1 MKAPSPAG
9 GRGDSRASAAGEG
22 GLGATTKSPLPPT
35 RRRGERAPPS
45 PAKAGEGASS
55 EANAAD
61 SLATYN
67 AKRDFAKT
75 AEPAGIAGRAAGN
88 SFMVQK
94 HAASRLHWD
103 FRLELDGVLLSWA
116 VTKPPSTDPAVKRL
130 AVRTEDHPLD
140 YATFEGTIPK
150 GEYGGGTVMLWDRG
164 TWANEIDPR
173 EGMKKGKLHFTLTG
187 ERMKGEWVLIR
198 LKPEGK
204 AENWLLGKIAD
215 EFATGVDLDFD
226 ASIVTG
232 RNMAAI
238 AAGEGPKKQAVIPAH
253 AGTHLPTTPQ
263 TGPRVRGD
271 DRKKG
276 KSEVR
281 ATTPSFREPQLATL
295 VDRPPT
301 GNDWLHET
309 KYDGYR
315 ALVAIAGGTAV
326 ATSRSGLDWT
336 AKFGAV
342 PAACAALPCTSAL
355 IDGEIVAL
363 DAAGMPNF
371 STLQATLKDG
381 GPLLYFAFDLLE
393 LDGTDLADL
402 PLTERKAK
410 LAALLE
416 GAPPPLHFSEHVRGG
431 GEAMFA
437 ALCSNGYEGV
447 VSKRAD
453 GKSRPGRSGS
463 WLKAKCTHR
472 QEFVIGG
479 WSKSDKGRGFASL
492 LLGVQEEGKLR
503 YAGRVGTGFD
513 DRTLEELTARLATL
527 KADRSPFA
535 GKLDAAARRGATFV
549 RPELVA
555 EVAFAEFT
563 ADGSVRHASFLGL
576 REDKAA
582 TDVVAEVPAEP
593 AGVEVA
599 TGATSA
605 AAPDRHGVRVTSPD
619 RVVFPELGLTKAAL
633 VDYYAVVADVMLK
646 ELGGRPISLVRC
658 PQGRAKTC
666 FFQKHDSGMF
676 SDQVHHVDIAE
687 SDGKTEPYLFVDNA
701 EGLLNCVQMG
711 TIEFHGWGSR
721 VADIERPDRLV
732 IDLDP
737 DEGLDF
743 AVVKTA
749 AVLVRDRLKGRGLAS
764 FPMLTGGK
772 GVHIVAPLVPDAEW
786 PAVKAWCRA
795 FAESL
800 EAEMPTAFV
809 ANMSKA
815 KRKGRIFVDWLR
827 NQRGATAVLPY
838 SVRARAGAGVAVPI
852 TWAQL
857 AETVAGNAYSA
868 ADPAAVLAQAARPAE
883 KAKAAK
889 LPG

>member
-1 MKAPSPAG
+1 VSRAAG
-9 GRGDSRASAAGEG
+9 GD
-22 GLGATTKSPLPPT
+22 K
-35 RRRGERAPPS
+35 
-45 PAKAGEGASS
+45 
-55 EANAAD
+55 
-61 SLATYN
+61 LATYN

-75 AEPAGIAGRAAGN
+75 AEPAGVPGTEPGN
-88 SFMVQK
+88 RFMVQK

-116 VTKPPSTDPAVKRL
+116 VTKPPSTDPKVKRL

-140 YATFEGTIPK
+140 YATFEGVIPK

-164 TWANEIDPR
+164 TWENEIDPR
-173 EGMKKGKLHFTLTG
+173 EGLAKGKFHFVLTG
-187 ERMKGEWVLIR
+187 ERMRGEWVLIR

-215 EFATGVDLDFD
+215 NHATGVDLDFD
-226 ASIVTG
+226 ASIATG
-232 RNMAAI
+232 RSMAAI
-238 AAGEGPKKQAVIPAH
+238 SAGEVPQANAKPA
-253 AGTHLPTTPQ
+253 A
-263 TGPRVRGD
+263 R
-271 DRKKG
+271 KG
-276 KSEVR
+276 KGAALSPP
-281 ATTPSFREPQLATL
+281 TFREPQLATL

-315 ALVAIAGGTAV
+315 AQVAVGGGKAV
-326 ATSRSGLDWT
+326 AYSRSGLDWT
-336 AKFGAV
+336 ERFGKV
-342 PAACAALPCTSAL
+342 PAACAALPCRSAL
-355 IDGEIVAL
+355 LDGEIVAL
-363 DAAGMPNF
+363 DGSGKPNF

-381 GPLLYFAFDLLE
+381 GPLLYFVFDLLE
-393 LDGTDLADL
+393 LDGDDLTDL
-402 PLTERKAK
+402 PLTARKAK
-410 LAALLE
+410 LAALLAD
-416 GAPPPLHFSEHVRGG
+416 APPPLHFSEHVRGG

-447 VSKRAD
+447 VSKRASA
-453 GKSRPGRSGS
+453 KSRPGRSQS

-492 LLGVQEEGKLR
+492 LLGVQEAGELR

-513 DRTLEELTARLATL
+513 DRTLAALTARLAGL
-527 KADRSPFA
+527 KADTSPFV

-576 REDKAA
+576 REDKRAA
-582 TDVVAEVPAEP
+582 DVVADVAATPMKRGKQAT
-593 AGVEVA
+593 VA
-599 TGATSA
+599 TNTSA
-605 AAPDRHGVRVTSPD
+605 PARAAQPDRHGVRVTSPD
-619 RVVFPELGLTKAAL
+619 RVVFPELGLTKGGL
-633 VDYYAVVADVMLK
+633 VDYYAVVADAML
-646 ELGGRPISLVRC
+646 EQLGGRPLSLVRC

-676 SDQVHHVDIAE
+676 SDDVHHVDVAE
-687 SDGKTEPYLFVDNA
+687 ADGKTEPYLFVDNA
-701 EGLLNCVQMG
+701 AGLLNCVQMG

-743 AVVKTA
+743 TVVRTA
-749 AVLVRDRLKGRGLAS
+749 AVLVRDRLRARGLDS
-764 FPMLTGGK
+764 FAMLTGGK
-772 GVHIVAPLVPDAEW
+772 GVHVIAPLVAAAEW
-786 PAVKAWCRA
+786 PAVKAWARA
-795 FAESL
+795 FAEAL
-800 EAEMPTAFV
+800 EAEAPAAFV

-827 NQRGATAVLPY
+827 NQRGATAVLPF
-838 SVRARAGAGVAVPI
+838 SVRAREGAGVAVPV
-852 TWAQL
+852 TWDQL
-857 AETVAGNAYSA
+857 AATVAGNAFTA
-868 ADPAAVLAQAARPAE
+868 ADPAAVLAQGVAGRVST
-883 KAKAAK
+883 KATR

>member
-1 MKAPSPAG
+1 VVVRVKAVKPPRRPPSP
-9 GRGDSRASAAGEG
+9 SHRAEDA
-22 GLGATTKSPLPPT
+22 
-35 RRRGERAPPS
+35 RRAPPS
-45 PAKAGEGASS
+45 PLQGEGA
-55 EANAAD
+55 
-61 SLATYN
+61 LARYK

-75 AEPAGIAGRAAGN
+75 AEPAGGAPTAAGN
-88 SFMVQK
+88 SFIVQK

-103 FRLELDGVLLSWA
+103 FRLELDGVLVSWA

-164 TWANEIDPR
+164 TWTNQSDPAA
-173 EGMKKGKLHFTLTG
+173 GLAKGKLHFTLTG
-187 ERMKGEWVLIR
+187 ERMRGEWVLIR

-226 ASIVTG
+226 ASIATG
-232 RNMAAI
+232 RTMAAI
-238 AAGEGPKKQAVIPAH
+238 AGGVPSVQTPAVIPAN
-253 AGTHLPTTPQ
+253 AGTQCRGRAIPCGMGPGIRRDDGKKKRKPATP
-263 TGPRVRGD
+263 P
-271 DRKKG
+271 
-276 KSEVR
+276 
-281 ATTPSFREPQLATL
+281 AFREPQLATL
-295 VDRPPT
+295 VDRPPP

-315 ALVAIAGGTAV
+315 AQVAVGGGAAV
-326 ATSRSGLDWT
+326 AYSRSGLDWT
-336 AKFGAV
+336 DRFGAV
-342 PAACAALPCTSAL
+342 PAACAALPCASAL
-355 IDGEIVAL
+355 IDGEVVAL
-363 DAAGMPNF
+363 DGSGKPNF
-371 STLQATLKDG
+371 STLQANLKDG

-393 LDGTDLADL
+393 LDGVDLAPL

-416 GAPPPLHFSEHVRGG
+416 RAPPPLHYSEHVRGG

-437 ALCSNGYEGV
+437 ALCGNGYEGV

-453 GKSRPGRSGS
+453 SVSRAGRSGS

-492 LLGVQEEGKLR
+492 LLGVHEDVGLR
-503 YAGRVGTGFD
+503 YAGRVGTGFT
-513 DRTLEELTARLATL
+513 DRTLDELSAKLDAL
-527 KADRSPFA
+527 KADKSPFA

-555 EVAFAEFT
+555 EIAFAEFT

-582 TDVVAEVPAEP
+582 EAVVAEAP
-593 AGVEVA
+593 
-599 TGATSA
+599 A
-605 AAPDRHGVRVTSPD
+605 AAPSPDRHGVRVTSPD
-619 RVVFPELGLTKAAL
+619 RIVFPELGLTKGAL
-633 VDYYAVVADVMLK
+633 VDYYAVVAGVMLK
-646 ELGGRPISLVRC
+646 ELGNRPISLVRC
-658 PQGRAKTC
+658 PQGRARKC

-676 SDQVHHVDIAE
+676 SDDVHHVDIAE

-701 EGLLNCVQMG
+701 QGLLNCVQMG

-743 AVVKTA
+743 TVVKTA
-749 AVLVRDRLKGRGLAS
+749 AVLVRDRLKAKGLAS
-764 FPMLTGGK
+764 FPLLTGGK
-772 GVHIVAPLVPDAEW
+772 GVHVVAPLIPAAEW
-786 PAVKAWCRA
+786 PAVKAWARA
-795 FAESL
+795 FAEAL
-800 EAEMPTAFV
+800 EAEMPDAFV
-809 ANMSKA
+809 ASMSKA
-815 KRKGRIFVDWLR
+815 RRKGRIFVDWLR

-838 SVRARAGAGVAVPI
+838 SVRARDGAGVAVPM

-857 AETVAGNAYSA
+857 ADTTAASAFTA

-883 KAKAAK
+883 KAKAGK
-889 LPG
+889 LPGG

>member
-1 MKAPSPAG
+1 M
-9 GRGDSRASAAGEG
+9 GEG
-22 GLGATTKSPLPPT
+22 TLSK
-35 RRRGERAPPS
+35 
-45 PAKAGEGASS
+45 
-55 EANAAD
+55 
-61 SLATYN
+61 YN
-67 AKRDFAKT
+67 SKRDFAKT
-75 AEPAGIAGRAAGN
+75 AEPAGMPGRATGN
-88 SFMVQK
+88 SFMVQR

-116 VTKPPSTDPAVKRL
+116 VTKPPSGDPSVKRL

-164 TWANEIDPR
+164 TWENEIDPR
-173 EGMKKGKLHFTLTG
+173 EGMAKGKLHFKLTG

-215 EFATGVDLDFD
+215 EFATGADLDF
-226 ASIVTG
+226 ATSVSTG
-232 RNMAAI
+232 RTMEAI
-238 AAGEGPKKQAVIPAH
+238 AAGEAVPASPVVREPAATVEQGEKKRQPRKGPALKPPA
-253 AGTHLPTTPQ
+253 
-263 TGPRVRGD
+263 
-271 DRKKG
+271 
-276 KSEVR
+276 
-281 ATTPSFREPQLATL
+281 FREPQLATL
-295 VDRPPT
+295 VDVPPT

-315 ALVAIAGGTAV
+315 ALIAVGGGKAV
-326 ATSRSGLDWT
+326 AYSRSGLDWT
-336 AKFGAV
+336 AKFGTV
-342 PAACAALPCTSAL
+342 PAACATLPCASAL

-363 DAAGMPNF
+363 DPAGKPNF
-371 STLQATLKDG
+371 STLQATLKDN

-393 LDGTDLADL
+393 LDGKDLAGL
-402 PLTERKAK
+402 PLTTRKAK
-410 LAALLE
+410 LATLLA
-416 GAPPPLHFSEHVRGG
+416 GAPAPLHYSEHVRGG
-431 GEAMFA
+431 GEAMFS
-437 ALCSNGYEGV
+437 ALCAAGYEGV

-453 GKSRPGRSGS
+453 GKSRPGRSGAWVKS
-463 WLKAKCTHR
+463 KCTHR

-479 WSKSDKGRGFASL
+479 WSKSENGRGFASL
-492 LLGVQEEGKLR
+492 LLGVQENGGLR

-513 DRTLEELTARLATL
+513 DRTLEDVTAKLAKL
-527 KADRSPFA
+527 AADKSPFA
-535 GKLDAAARRGATFV
+535 DKLPAIARRGASFV

-563 ADGSVRHASFLGL
+563 ADGHVRHASFLGL
-576 REDKAA
+576 RADKAA
-582 TDVVAEVPAEP
+582 DAVVREEPVHAIAEP
-593 AGVEVA
+593 AAVA
-599 TGATSA
+599 PAATP
-605 AAPDRHGVRVTSPD
+605 APDRHGVRVTSPE
-619 RVVFPELGLTKAAL
+619 RIVFPDLGLTKGAL

-658 PQGRAKTC
+658 PQGRAKAC

-676 SDQVHHVDIAE
+676 SDDVHHVDIAE
-687 SDGKTEPYLFVDNA
+687 SDGKTEPYLYVDNA

-721 VADIERPDRLV
+721 VADIERADRLV

-743 AVVKTA
+743 TVVRTA
-749 AVLVRDRLKGRGLAS
+749 AVLIRDRLKAKGMES

-772 GVHIVAPLVPDAEW
+772 GVHVVAPLIPDAEW
-786 PAVKAWCRA
+786 PAVKAWARA

-800 EAEMPTAFV
+800 EAEMPDAFV

-838 SVRARAGAGVAVPI
+838 SVRAREGAGVAIPI

-857 AETVAGNAYSA
+857 SETVAGSAFTA
-868 ADPAAVLAQAARPAE
+868 ADPAAVLAQSKRPPE
-883 KAKAAK
+883 KVKAAK
-889 LPG
+889 LPA

>member
-1 MKAPSPAG
+1 M
-9 GRGDSRASAAGEG
+9 
-22 GLGATTKSPLPPT
+22 PT
-35 RRRGERAPPS
+35 
-45 PAKAGEGASS
+45 
-55 EANAAD
+55 D
-61 SLATYN
+61 SLAKYN

-75 AEPAGIAGRAAGN
+75 AEPAGAPGRATGN
-88 SFMVQK
+88 SFMVQR

-116 VTKPPSTDPAVKRL
+116 VTKPPSGDPSVKRL

-164 TWANEIDPR
+164 TWENESDPR
-173 EGMKKGKLHFTLTG
+173 EGMAKGKLHFKLTG

-215 EFATGVDLDFD
+215 EFATGANLDF
-226 ASIVTG
+226 ATSVSTG
-232 RNMAAI
+232 RTMEAI
-238 AAGEGPKKQAVIPAH
+238 AAGEAPDETATTPRSVIPAK
-253 AGTHLPTTPQ
+253 AGTHLPP
-263 TGPRVRGD
+263 PDIDPPVREYEGISGGAAKK
-271 DRKKG
+271 RKPT
-276 KSEVR
+276 KSP
-281 ATTPSFREPQLATL
+281 ALKPPAFREPQLATL
-295 VDRPPT
+295 VDVPPT

-315 ALVAIAGGTAV
+315 ALIAVGGGKAIAY
-326 ATSRSGLDWT
+326 SRSGLDWT
-336 AKFGAV
+336 AKFGAI
-342 PAACAALPCTSAL
+342 PTACATLPCASAL

-363 DAAGMPNF
+363 DAAGKPNF
-371 STLQATLKDG
+371 STLQATLKDN

-393 LDGTDLADL
+393 LDGEDLAGL

-410 LAALLE
+410 LATLLA
-416 GAPPPLHFSEHVRGG
+416 GAPAPLHYSEHVRGG
-431 GEAMFA
+431 GEAMFS
-437 ALCSNGYEGV
+437 ALCAAGYEGV

-453 GKSRPGRSGS
+453 GKSRPDRSGS
-463 WLKAKCTHR
+463 WVKSKCTHR

-479 WSKSDKGRGFASL
+479 WSKSENGRGFASL
-492 LLGVQEEGKLR
+492 LLGVQENGGLR

-513 DRTLEELTARLATL
+513 DRTLEDVTAKLAKL
-527 KADRSPFA
+527 AADKSPFA
-535 GKLDAAARRGATFV
+535 DKLPAIAKRGANFV

-555 EVAFAEFT
+555 QVAFAEFT
-563 ADGSVRHASFLGL
+563 ADGHVRHASFLGL
-576 REDKAA
+576 RADKAA
-582 TDVVAEVPAEP
+582 KDVVAEKPAATGSNPVPATPEP
-593 AGVEVA
+593 AL
-599 TGATSA
+599 T
-605 AAPDRHGVRVTSPD
+605 PDRHGVRVTSPE
-619 RVVFPELGLTKAAL
+619 RIVFPDLGLTKGAL

-658 PQGRAKTC
+658 PQGRAKAC

-676 SDQVHHVDIAE
+676 SDDVHHVDIAE
-687 SDGKTEPYLFVDNA
+687 SDGKTEPYLYVDNA

-721 VADIERPDRLV
+721 VADIERADRLV

-743 AVVKTA
+743 TVVRTA
-749 AVLVRDRLKGRGLAS
+749 AVLIRDRLKAKGLAS

-772 GVHIVAPLVPDAEW
+772 GVHVVAPLIPDAEW
-786 PAVKAWCRA
+786 PAVKAWARA

-800 EAEMPTAFV
+800 EAEMPDAFV
-809 ANMSKA
+809 ANMSTA
-815 KRKGRIFVDWLR
+815 QRKGRIFVDWLR

-838 SVRARAGAGVAVPI
+838 SVRAREGAGVAVPI

-857 AETVAGNAYSA
+857 SETVAGSAFTA
-868 ADPAAVLAQAARPAE
+868 ADPAAVLAQSKRPAE
-883 KAKAAK
+883 KVKAAK
-889 LPG
+889 LPA

>member
-1 MKAPSPAG
+1 MS
-9 GRGDSRASAAGEG
+9 
-22 GLGATTKSPLPPT
+22 ATTAL
-35 RRRGERAPPS
+35 
-45 PAKAGEGASS
+45 AK
-55 EANAAD
+55 
-61 SLATYN
+61 YN

-75 AEPAGIAGRAAGN
+75 AEPVGTPGRASGN
-88 SFMVQK
+88 SFMVQR

-116 VTKPPSTDPAVKRL
+116 VTKPPSGDPAVKRL

-140 YATFEGTIPK
+140 YAIFEGTIPK

-164 TWANEIDPR
+164 TWENESDPR
-173 EGMKKGKLHFTLTG
+173 EGVKKGKLHFTLTG

-215 EFATGVDLDFD
+215 KYATGAELDFD
-226 ASIVTG
+226 TSIASG
-232 RNMAAI
+232 RTMDAI
-238 AAGEGPKKQAVIPAH
+238 AAGFPPATTIPAK
-253 AGTHLPTTPQ
+253 AGTHLPPPE
-263 TGPRVRGD
+263 TGSRNRGND
-271 DRKKG
+271 GAKKRPG
-276 KSEVR
+276 KALR
-281 ATTPSFREPQLATL
+281 PPPFRDPQLATL
-295 VDRPPT
+295 VDTPPT

-315 ALVAIAGGTAV
+315 AQIAVGGGTAV
-326 ATSRSGLDWT
+326 SYSRSGLDWT
-336 AKFGAV
+336 TKFGAV
-342 PAACAALPCTSAL
+342 PIACATLPCSTAL
-355 IDGEIVAL
+355 IDGEVVAL
-363 DAAGMPNF
+363 DADGKPNF
-371 STLQATLKDG
+371 STLQAALKDG

-393 LDGTDLADL
+393 LDGEDLAGR

-410 LAALLE
+410 LATLLSD
-416 GAPPPLHFSEHVRGG
+416 APAPLHYSEHVRGG

-437 ALCSNGYEGV
+437 ALCSAGYEGV

-453 GKSRPGRSGS
+453 GTSRSGRSGS
-463 WLKAKCTHR
+463 WLKSKCTHR

-479 WSKSDKGRGFASL
+479 WSKSENGRGFASL
-492 LLGVQEEGKLR
+492 LLGVQEDGGLR
-503 YAGRVGTGFD
+503 YAGRVGTGFN
-513 DRTLEELTARLATL
+513 DRVLDELSATLATL
-527 KADRSPFA
+527 KADTSPFA
-535 GKLDAAARRGATFV
+535 GTLDAAARRGAAFV

-555 EVAFAEFT
+555 EIAFAEFT

-576 REDKAA
+576 RGDKPSA
-582 TDVVAEVPAEP
+582 TVVREVPIDAP
-593 AGVEVA
+593 
-599 TGATSA
+599 
-605 AAPDRHGVRVTSPD
+605 APDRHGVRITSPD
-619 RVVFPELGLTKAAL
+619 RIVFPDLGLTKGAL

-658 PQGRAKTC
+658 PQGRAKAC

-676 SDQVHHVDIAE
+676 SDDVHHVDIAE
-687 SDGKTEPYLFVDNA
+687 SDGKTEPYLFVDNV

-743 AVVKTA
+743 AVVRSA
-749 AVLVRDRLKGRGLAS
+749 AVVIRDRLKSAGLAS

-772 GVHIVAPLVPDAEW
+772 GVHVVAPLVPDAEW
-786 PAVKAWCRA
+786 PAVKAWAKA
-795 FAESL
+795 FADGL
-800 EAEMPTAFV
+800 EAEMPAAFV

-838 SVRARAGAGVAVPI
+838 SVRAREGAGVAIPV

-857 AETVAGNAYSA
+857 AETCGGSAFTA
-868 ADPAAVLAQAARPAE
+868 ADPAAILAQSKRPAE

>member
-1 MKAPSPAG
+1 MATGVKRRTAAAP
-9 GRGDSRASAAGEG
+9 
-22 GLGATTKSPLPPT
+22 GAL
-35 RRRGERAPPS
+35 
-45 PAKAGEGASS
+45 
-55 EANAAD
+55 AAD
-61 SLATYN
+61 PLATYN
-67 AKRDFAKT
+67 AKRDFAQT
-75 AEPAGIAGRAAGN
+75 AEPAGKAGPKTGN

-94 HAASRLHWD
+94 HAATRLHWD
-103 FRLELDGVLLSWA
+103 FRLELDSVLLSWA

-140 YATFEGTIPK
+140 YATFEGVIPR
-150 GEYGGGTVMLWDRG
+150 GQYGGGTVMLWDRG
-164 TWANEIDPR
+164 TWTNEIDPR
-173 EGMKKGKLHFTLTG
+173 EGMAKGKLHFTLTG
-187 ERMKGEWVLIR
+187 ERMQGEWVLIR

-204 AENWLLGKIAD
+204 HENWLLGKIDD
-215 EFATGVDLDFD
+215 EFASRVDLDFD
-226 ASIVTG
+226 ASIASG
-232 RNMAAI
+232 RTMAAI
-238 AAGEGPKKQAVIPAH
+238 AGGFESTVTPAQAGAH
-253 AGTHLPTTPQ
+253 APAASTGGN
-263 TGPRVRGD
+263 TGPGRRRD
-271 DRKKG
+271 DGRKKG
-276 KSEVR
+276 SA
-281 ATTPSFREPQLATL
+281 ATPPPFREPQLATL

-315 ALVAIAGGTAV
+315 ALVAVGGGRAV
-326 ATSRSGLDWT
+326 AYSRSGLDWT
-336 AKFGAV
+336 AKFGAI
-342 PAACAALPCTSAL
+342 PAACAALPCSTAL

-363 DAAGMPNF
+363 DAAGKPSF
-371 STLQATLKDG
+371 STLQAALKDG
-381 GPLLYFAFDLLE
+381 GALLYFAFDLLE
-393 LDGTDLADL
+393 LDGVDLGDL

-410 LAALLE
+410 LATLLAD
-416 GAPPPLHFSEHVRGG
+416 APAPLHYSEHVRGG
-431 GEAMFA
+431 GEAMFT
-437 ALCSNGYEGV
+437 ALCGAGYEGV

-453 GKSRPGRSGS
+453 GKSRAGRSGS

-492 LLGVQEEGKLR
+492 LLGVQEEGGLR

-513 DRTLEELTARLATL
+513 DRTLTELSARLATL
-527 KADRSPFA
+527 KADTSPFA
-535 GKLDAAARRGATFV
+535 GRLDAAARRGATFV
-549 RPELVA
+549 RPDLVA
-555 EVAFAEFT
+555 EIAFAEFT

-582 TDVVAEVPAEP
+582 AAVVAEVPASGNE
-593 AGVEVA
+593 GR
-599 TGATSA
+599 
-605 AAPDRHGVRVTSPD
+605 APDRHGVRVTSPD
-619 RVVFPELGLTKAAL
+619 RIVFPELGLTKGAL

-646 ELGGRPISLVRC
+646 ELGNRPISLVRC

-676 SDQVHHVDIAE
+676 SDAVHHVDIAG

-743 AVVKTA
+743 AVVKAA
-749 AVLVRDRLKGRGLAS
+749 AVVVRDRLTARGLAS
-764 FPMLTGGK
+764 FPLLTGGK
-772 GVHIVAPLVPDAEW
+772 GVHIVAPLIPDAEW
-786 PAVKAWCRA
+786 PAVKAWARA
-795 FAESL
+795 FAEGL
-800 EAEMPTAFV
+800 EAENPAAFV
-809 ANMSKA
+809 ATMSKA

-827 NQRGATAVLPY
+827 NQRGATAVVPY
-838 SVRARAGAGVAVPI
+838 SVRARDGAGVAVPV

-857 AETVAGNAYSA
+857 ADTVAGNAFTA
-868 ADPAAVLAQAARPAE
+868 ADPAAVLAQSARPAE
-883 KAKAAK
+883 RAKAAK

>member
-1 MKAPSPAG
+1 MPS
-9 GRGDSRASAAGEG
+9 
-22 GLGATTKSPLPPT
+22 
-35 RRRGERAPPS
+35 
-45 PAKAGEGASS
+45 
-55 EANAAD
+55 AAD
-61 SLATYN
+61 SLAKYN
-67 AKRDFAKT
+67 SKRDFAKT
-75 AEPAGIAGRAAGN
+75 AEPAGTPGRATGN
-88 SFMVQK
+88 SFMVQR

-116 VTKPPSTDPAVKRL
+116 VTKPPSGDPSVKRL
-130 AVRTEDHPLD
+130 AVRTEDHPLS
-140 YATFEGTIPK
+140 YATFEGTIPR

-164 TWANEIDPR
+164 TWTNEIDPR
-173 EGMKKGKLHFTLTG
+173 EGMAKGKLHFTLTG

-215 EFATGVDLDFD
+215 EFATGADLDFD
-226 ASIVTG
+226 TSVETG
-232 RNMAAI
+232 RTMEAI
-238 AAGEGPKKQAVIPAH
+238 AAGAPAISTVIPAK
-253 AGTHLPTTPQ
+253 AGTQSTRGGEDSALDP
-263 TGPRVRGD
+263 GVRRD
-271 DRKKG
+271 DGKKKRAAAKKPKSG
-276 KSEVR
+276 KSP
-281 ATTPSFREPQLATL
+281 ALKPPPFREPQLATL
-295 VDRPPT
+295 VDTPPT

-315 ALVAIAGGTAV
+315 ALVAVGGGKAIAY
-326 ATSRSGLDWT
+326 SRSGLDWT

-342 PAACAALPCTSAL
+342 PTACAMLPCASAL
-355 IDGEIVAL
+355 IDGEIVSL
-363 DAAGMPNF
+363 DAAGKPNF
-371 STLQATLKDG
+371 STLQAALKDN

-393 LDGTDLADL
+393 LDGEDLAGL
-402 PLTERKAK
+402 PLIERKAK
-410 LAALLE
+410 LATLLAD
-416 GAPPPLHFSEHVRGG
+416 APAPLHYSEHVRGG
-431 GEAMFA
+431 GEAMFS
-437 ALCSNGYEGV
+437 ALCAAGYEGV

-463 WLKAKCTHR
+463 WLKSKCTHR

-479 WSKSDKGRGFASL
+479 WSKSENGRGLASL
-492 LLGVQEEGKLR
+492 LLGVQEDGGLR
-503 YAGRVGTGFD
+503 YTGRVGTGFD
-513 DRTLEELTARLATL
+513 DRTLGDVTAKLAKL
-527 KADRSPFA
+527 AADKSPFA
-535 GKLDAAARRGATFV
+535 AKLPAIAKRGAHFV

-555 EVAFAEFT
+555 EIAFAEFT
-563 ADGSVRHASFLGL
+563 TDGHVRHASFLGL
-576 REDKAA
+576 RGDKAA
-582 TDVVAEVPAEP
+582 ADVVLEAPAKGSDP
-593 AGVEVA
+593 AA
-599 TGATSA
+599 TPA
-605 AAPDRHGVRVTSPD
+605 APPTPDRHGVRVTSPD
-619 RVVFPELGLTKAAL
+619 RIVFPDLGMTKGAL

-658 PQGRAKTC
+658 PQGRAKAC

-676 SDQVHHVDIAE
+676 SEDVHHVDIAE
-687 SDGKTEPYLFVDNA
+687 SDGKTEPYLYVDNA

-743 AVVKTA
+743 AVVRTA
-749 AVLVRDRLKGRGLAS
+749 AVLIRDRLKAAGLAS

-772 GVHIVAPLVPDAEW
+772 GVHVVAPLIPDAEW
-786 PAVKAWCRA
+786 PAVKAWAKA
-795 FAESL
+795 FAEAL
-800 EAEMPTAFV
+800 EAEMPDAFV

-838 SVRARAGAGVAVPI
+838 SVRAREGAGVAVPI

-857 AETVAGNAYSA
+857 SETVAGSAFTA
-868 ADPAAVLAQAARPAE
+868 ADPAAVLAQSKRPAE

-889 LPG
+889 LPA